1 MSKGYTKRFDGRAM
15 NETRPIVA
23 KAGVI
28 KNADGSAYFKI
39 GNTIAY
45 AAVYGPRE
53 VFPRFMQNPKKGIL
67 RVNYNMMTFAG
78 PGERNR
84 PGPNRRAKEISLVSE
99 KALLPVLDLEKY
111 PNTVIDV
118 FIELPQTDAGSR
130 CAGISAASIAL
141 ADAGITMKDM
151 VASVAVGMV
160 GDTALVDLSYDEEQP
175 GDGLEAV
182 DIPLAMIPNTGEITL
197 LQMDGITNK
206 ESIMQVI
213 ELAKEACGVI
223 AEKQRVALREK
234 YQVDALAAEELEN
247 DAEEKNKDAG
257 DAQ

>member
-1 MSKGYTKRFDGRAM
+1 MSGKYAKRFDGRAM
-15 NETRPIVA
+15 NETRPITA

-39 GNTIAY
+39 GDTIAY

-53 VFPRFMQNPKKGIL
+53 VYPKFLQNPKKGIL
-67 RVNYNMMTFAG
+67 RINYNMMTFSG

-84 PGPNRRAKEISLVSE
+84 PGPNRRAKEISLVSQ
-99 KALLPVLDLEKY
+99 KALLPVLDLDKY

-141 ADAGITMKDM
+141 ADAGVTMKDM
-151 VASVAVGMV
+151 VPAVAVGLV
-160 GDTALVDLSYDEEQP
+160 GDTPVVDLSYHEEQP
-175 GDGLEAV
+175 GDDLEAV
-182 DIPLAMIPNTGEITL
+182 DIPVAIVPNTGEITL

-206 ESIMQVI
+206 DSILNVI
-213 ELAKEACGVI
+213 AMAKDACVI
-223 AEKQRVALREK
+223 VAEKQREALREK
-234 YQVDALAAEELEN
+234 YRY
-247 DAEEKNKDAG
+247 EKQPVEKKTTNAG

>member
-1 MSKGYTKRFDGRAM
+1 MAGKYTKRFDGRKM

-39 GNTIAY
+39 GDTIAY

-53 VFPRFMQNPKKGIL
+53 VFPRFMQNPTKGIL
-67 RVNYNMMTFAG
+67 RVNYNMMAFSG

-118 FIELPQTDAGSR
+118 YIELPQTDAGSR

-141 ADAGITMKDM
+141 ADAGVEMKDM
-151 VASVAVGMV
+151 VPAVAVGMV
-160 GDTALVDLSYDEEQP
+160 GDTPVVDLSYHEEQP
-175 GDGLEAV
+175 GDDMETV
-182 DIPLAMIPNTGEITL
+182 DIPIAMVPSTGEVTL

-206 ESIMQVI
+206 DSILKVI
-213 ELAKEACGVI
+213 ELAKDACVVI
-223 AEKQRVALREK
+223 AETQRAALREK
-234 YQVDALAAEELEN
+234 Y
-247 DAEEKNKDAG
+247 AG
-257 DAQ
+257 ESK